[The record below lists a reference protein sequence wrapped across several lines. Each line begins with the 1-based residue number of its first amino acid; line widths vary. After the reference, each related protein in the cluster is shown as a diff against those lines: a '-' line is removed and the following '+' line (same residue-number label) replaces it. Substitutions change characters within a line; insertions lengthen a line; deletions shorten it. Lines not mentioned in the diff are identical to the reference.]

1 MADQAEFVNAD
12 STGQDVFTSAGKT
25 QQFTYFSAFEFKS
38 ADEIRKAQADN
49 IPRIWTKYINELKA
63 LQQYYSND
71 IAKYCE
77 ARKNKAIIAGL
88 THFTILL
95 ADIIVITLGR
105 HHEIYHPMIKFTDNI
120 ANVYDYE
127 TMYDIYDYHLADK
140 LIQPYIDVMTG
151 LGFTTTRTKHLTL
164 PGCYCSVT
172 ISW

>member
-38 ADEIRKAQADN
+38 ADEIRKAQADT
-49 IPRIWTKYINELKA
+49 IPRIWAKYMREIEA
-63 LQQYYSND
+63 LRQYYSND

-105 HHEIYHPMIKFTDNI
+105 HHEIYHPMIKFLGNSAD
-120 ANVYDYE
+120 VYDE
-127 TMYDIYDYHLADK
+127 KTMLDIYDYHLADK